1 MNTSRRHVSFFLIL
15 HNLTRDEEF
24 EMNDFFLSYFS
35 LILFF
40 SIKTL
45 KLQQQY
51 SKKENFSVLVTSR
64 AKCEN
69 YSLFQS
75 RHKLER
81 HLQYSKKE
89 NFSVLLVTSREKCEN
104 YSLLLKKKKEN
115 EFQSRHLNF
124 NDTCNTRRKQISVFS
139 WHLVESVKTIII
151 FTYDKHH
158 GSEESTELLI

>member
-1 MNTSRRHVSFFLIL
+1 MFFSWYLVESVK
-15 HNLTRDEEF
+15 T
-24 EMNDFFLSYFS
+24 
-35 LILFF
+35 ILFF
-40 SIKTL
+40 QKKKKRKIWISIKTL
-45 KLQQQY
+45 KLQRHLQY
-51 SKKENFSVLVTSR
+51 SKEANFSVLVTSR
-64 AKCEN
+64 EKCEN